1 MNKTTY
7 TAAIIAAALF
17 SGSALA
23 ETDIVGDVLHGNGTV
38 STSSSTP
45 YVVVHSRPQGTESEI
60 LCGRK
65 EIGSSAFNP
74 YERVRDDRDYRTYLL
89 LDNIS

>member
-7 TAAIIAAALF
+7 TAGIIAAALF
-17 SGSALA
+17 SGSAFA
-23 ETDIVGDVLHGNGTV
+23 ETDIVGDVVHGNGAV
-38 STSSSTP
+38 STRSSTACG
-45 YVVVHSRPQGTESEI
+45 VVHSRPQGTESDI